1 MTYNLDYTMQLR
13 YVRATARYSFTLYRV
28 PLALRSGGANGTPC
42 NKSYPDILY
51 RPLVTRG

>member
-28 PLALRSGGANGTPC
+28 PLALRSHWRRQRNAMQQ
-42 NKSYPDILY
+42 ILSGY
-51 RPLVTRG
+51 L